1 MARHNLEKNLN
12 VIMNKNITISSDGVI
27 GWSGSVKQ
35 AQINGKEVSTSIFVD
50 YGRLSS
56 PVKLNNPPVVYA
68 DYNGW
73 DHITPAACRT
83 ITEFVSKNWEFPK
96 LTDTYIIEYLTKE
109 YTRREEYLREALERD
124 LEQLQYMYN
133 KYIQN
138 FQEVTPA

>member
-1 MARHNLEKNLN
+1 MTRHNLDKNLN
-12 VIMNKNITISSDGVI
+12 VIMNKNITIFSDGVI
-27 GWSGSVKQ
+27 GWRGSVKQ

-68 DYNGW
+68 DYSGW

-83 ITEFVSKNWEFPK
+83 ITKFVSKNWEFPK
-96 LTDTYIIEYLTKE
+96 LTDTYIIECLTKE
-109 YTRREEYLREALERD
+109 YTRREEYLREGLERD
-124 LEQLQYMYN
+124 LEQLQYMHN

-138 FQEVTPA
+138 FQEAY